1 MTFVRVT
8 ALFPVASRQ
17 SLARIAPPLSD
28 AEPSNRESITRRLAL
43 VALTPPPSL
52 AAALFLNKLSA
63 M

>member
-1 MTFVRVT
+1 M
-8 ALFPVASRQ
+8 FPVASRQ

-52 AAALFLNKLSA
+52 AAALCTNELSA